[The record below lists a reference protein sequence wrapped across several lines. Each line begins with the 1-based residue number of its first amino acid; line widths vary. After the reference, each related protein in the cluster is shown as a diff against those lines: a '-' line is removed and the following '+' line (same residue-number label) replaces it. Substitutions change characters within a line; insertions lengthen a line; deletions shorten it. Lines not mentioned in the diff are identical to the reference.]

1 MTTPYPGQQPEQPYG
16 GQPQQPYG
24 QQPEPGYGYPQQPP
38 AYGQQPPPAYG
49 QQPPPPY
56 GQQPPPPYGYPAPPP
71 QPQKSNAGKIIGFG
85 CGGIVLLS
93 LVLFACGAVFTGAA
107 KSGAKKDTPITVPTA
122 PGGSSAPNAAPMQ
135 PAPGNSDAPAGTAD
149 KNADVTLTASPTP
162 FKPSVLAQS
171 GDYTSVQ
178 VTIVNNSAKQVDV
191 NVFYFE
197 VTGDDGTRRQIELA
211 AAEDQIDTVKLAKGE
226 KATGTITVKGK
237 ITAKTVTFRNGFVGK
252 SYTAPVK

>member
-1 MTTPYPGQQPEQPYG
+1 MTTPYPGRQPDQPYG

-24 QQPEPGYGYPQQPP
+24 QQPGYGYPQQ
-38 AYGQQPPPAYG
+38 PPAYG

-56 GQQPPPPYGYPAPPP
+56 GQQPPPPYGYPVPP
-71 QPQKSNAGKIIGFG
+71 QPPQKSNAGKIIGFG
-85 CGGIVLLS
+85 CGGLVLLS
-93 LVLFACGAVFTGAA
+93 LVLFACGAVVTGAS
-107 KSGAKKDTPITVPTA
+107 KSSAKKDTPITVPTA

-149 KNADVTLTASPTP
+149 KNADVTLTASPAP
-162 FKPSVLAQS
+162 FRPSVLAQS

-178 VTIVNNSAKQVDV
+178 VTIVNNAAKQVDV

-197 VTGDDGTRRQIELA
+197 VTGEDGTRRQIELA
-211 AAEDQIDTVKLAKGE
+211 ASEDQIDTVKLAKGE